1 MPREGAGLGQV
12 RREAM
17 PEPSL
22 DSSSSA
28 LPTGLRQA
36 ANKLADSFFF
46 FFLPLRLTPK
56 VSKLRQEQG
65 SKALC

>member
-36 ANKLADSFFF
+36 ADELADSFFF
-46 FFLPLRLTPK
+46 FATEAHPQSFQVAPGTG
-56 VSKLRQEQG
+56 E
-65 SKALC
+65 

>member
-36 ANKLADSFFF
+36 ADELADSFFF
-46 FFLPLRLTPK
+46 FLHLGLPPK

-65 SKALC
+65 SEALC

>member
-36 ANKLADSFFF
+36 ADELADSFFF
-46 FFLPLRLTPK
+46 FFATEAHPQSFQVAPGTG
-56 VSKLRQEQG
+56 E
-65 SKALC
+65 